1 MHYGDIS
8 YSLKCGIAHC
18 KELIV
23 SVLDRRRLQKRR
35 TSTTCL
41 PRKDGSWQST
51 QLIGAIMILSLSTA
65 AAYTLKF
72 YDCTTSKLIHRYP
85 IQSACSK
92 QPIENPS
99 THHYD
104 LLQKIDYSETTGWS
118 CEIKRSQFYYYCG
131 VYGHNKI
138 LETPKIEIAIPVS
151 PEECRKFINTKGYR
165 TTDGRKHVLTV
176 PGETIFSLNEK
187 GVIHEKGTVSCEGER
202 VKVNNEIID
211 RVVILA
217 QIRIILRKELYK
229 LTSSKPVEV
238 ISRHL
243 KLPKSCRPKLS
254 SCSTGATT
262 YIWTPTLQRC
272 SLQKIQSLKVEVE
285 GNYLVDHINKV
296 ILKKL
301 GEVPS
306 PNGCPTTQLHSTPY
320 EELFVAPT
328 GLKFP
333 DFDATAIHTEIY
345 IRGMSDYALY
355 SAEKKL
361 AAALQD
367 NKIALCAQSLDIN
380 DKRHHHLHDNVFAQR
395 RGDILFVYKC
405 KSRSGK
411 IKAATRCYQDI
422 PIDGPEDLFIDPVTK
437 ISKTISAPA
446 NCNPRFPLQ
455 LLTQEGTWIKIT
467 PQLVRIDAPE
477 AKPIENLKFS
487 HESLENGGIYL
498 ETEWKDWRATIEE
511 QNYQDAIIS
520 TLTYGN
526 QVNQGLINDP
536 QYNYDLSNLNPLDV
550 IQEEMNIFK
559 KIDKWIL
566 KYGSYLSLAVLLL
579 EGIKLIMTIV
589 MLFYSFAIAG
599 FAGLIHIGKALFCSQ
614 WDIVNTKR
622 NHARKEHEKRK
633 RRENRRTMRGSPTAD
648 SRQTGILMSD
658 FGGNTDLTTMS
669 RTTTDGE
676 SKGESS

>member
-1 MHYGDIS
+1 MPYEAIS
-8 YSLKCGIAHC
+8 YSLHCGLTHC
-18 KELIV
+18 KEMIV
-23 SVLDRRRLQKRR
+23 SVLDSRRLGRI
-35 TSTTCL
+35 STTCS
-41 PRKDGSWQST
+41 PRKDVSWQST

-65 AAYTLKF
+65 AAYNLKF
-72 YDCTTSKLIHRYP
+72 YDCTTAKLIHRYP

-92 QPIENPS
+92 QPMEKS
-99 THHYD
+99 SAYHYD

-118 CEIKRSQFYYYCG
+118 CEIKRSEFYYYCG
-131 VYGHNKI
+131 VYGHSKV
-138 LETPKIEIAIPVS
+138 LETPKIEIAIAVS
-151 PEECRKFINTKGYR
+151 PEECRKFINSKKYR
-165 TTDGRKHVLTV
+165 TTDGESHVLTV

-187 GVIHEKGTVSCEGER
+187 GVIHEKGTVSCEGEK
-202 VKVNNEIID
+202 VKMNNEIID

-217 QIRIILRKELYK
+217 QIRIVLRKELYK

-243 KLPKSCRPKLS
+243 KLPKTCRPKLS

-272 SLQKIQSLKVEVE
+272 SLQKIQSLKVEIE

-301 GEVPS
+301 GAVPS
-306 PNGCPTTQLHSTPY
+306 PNGCPTAQLHATPY

-355 SAEKKL
+355 AAEKKL
-361 AAALQD
+361 AAALQE

-380 DKRHHHLHDNVFAQR
+380 DKRHHHLRDNVFAQR

-405 KSRSGK
+405 KARTGK
-411 IKAATRCYQDI
+411 IKAAKRCYQDI
-422 PIDGPEDLFIDPVTK
+422 PIDGPEDLFVDPVTK

-467 PQLVRIDAPE
+467 PQFVRIDAPE

-511 QNYQDAIIS
+511 QSYQDAIIS

-536 QYNYDLSNLNPLDV
+536 QYNYDLNILNPLDV
-550 IQEEMNIFK
+550 AEEEMNVFR

-566 KYGSYLSLAVLLL
+566 QYGAYLSLAVLLL

-599 FAGLIHIGKALFCSQ
+599 FAGLVHIGQALFCSQ

-622 NHARKEHEKRK
+622 KHAKKEYEKRK
-633 RRENRRTMRGSPTAD
+633 RRENRRALRGSPTID
-648 SRQTGILMSD
+648 SRQAGILMSD
-658 FGGNTDLTTMS
+658 FGANTDLTTMS

-676 SKGESS
+676 SRGESGC